1 MELGNLSFSTLTP
14 LKNYDP
20 HTQSGLFLT
29 WFSNVVIRNLWK
41 DLNWNHDSGLMQ
53 TLMLTKQILLSAQR
67 VGDAVSTAAVIRQRF
82 AGPIKSGKLFQ
93 SMKVMHMIQVT
104 CTLGEYPS
112 FLRHK
117 RQGAFLTPLTH
128 LSPSL
133 PTPPFPT
140 QSVTSAYDISSSHF
154 SAVHA
159 VRVSNTWICRSFIR
173 WLTHC

>member
-1 MELGNLSFSTLTP
+1 
-14 LKNYDP
+14 
-20 HTQSGLFLT
+20 
-29 WFSNVVIRNLWK
+29 
-41 DLNWNHDSGLMQ
+41 MQ
-53 TLMLTKQILLSAQR
+53 TLMLTKSILLSAQR

-93 SMKVMHMIQVT
+93 SKKVMHMIQVT

-117 RQGAFLTPLTH
+117 RQGAFLTPPTH
-128 LSPSL
+128 PSPSL
-133 PTPPFPT
+133 PPSLPPPFPT

-159 VRVSNTWICRSFIR
+159 VRVSNTRICRSFIR
-173 WLTHC
+173 

>member
-53 TLMLTKQILLSAQR
+53 TLMLTKSILLSAQR

-93 SMKVMHMIQVT
+93 SKKVMHMIQVT

-117 RQGAFLTPLTH
+117 RQGAFLTPPTH
-128 LSPSL
+128 LPPSF
-133 PTPPFPT
+133 PPPPPLSDT
-140 QSVTSAYDISSSHF
+140 ICHVSLRHIVISFQCCSCR
-154 SAVHA
+154 A
-159 VRVSNTWICRSFIR
+159 RVKHVN
-173 WLTHC
+173 L

>member
-1 MELGNLSFSTLTP
+1 
-14 LKNYDP
+14 
-20 HTQSGLFLT
+20 
-29 WFSNVVIRNLWK
+29 
-41 DLNWNHDSGLMQ
+41 MQ

-104 CTLGEYPS
+104 NTLGEYPS

-117 RQGAFLTPLTH
+117 RQGAFLTPPTH
-128 LSPSL
+128 LPPSFL
-133 PTPPFPT
+133 PPPPFPT

-159 VRVSNTWICRSFIR
+159 VRVSNT
-173 WLTHC
+173 

>member
-1 MELGNLSFSTLTP
+1 MV
-14 LKNYDP
+14 
-20 HTQSGLFLT
+20 
-29 WFSNVVIRNLWK
+29 VVIRNLLK
-41 DLNWNHDSGLMQ
+41 DLNYKYHDSGRMQ
-53 TLMLTKQILLSAQR
+53 TLMLTKSILLSAQR

-104 CTLGEYPS
+104 NTLGEYPS

-128 LSPSL
+128 LSPSPSL
-133 PTPPFPT
+133 PFPT
-140 QSVTSAYDISSSHF
+140 QSVTSAYDISLSHS

-159 VRVSNTWICRSFIR
+159 VRVSNT
-173 WLTHC
+173 

>member
-53 TLMLTKQILLSAQR
+53 TLMLTKSILLSAQR

-104 CTLGEYPS
+104 NTLGEYPS

-117 RQGAFLTPLTH
+117 RQGAFLTQPTH
-128 LSPSL
+128 PSPSL
-133 PTPPFPT
+133 PFPPPPFRHNLSRQPT
-140 QSVTSAYDISSSHF
+140 TYRHLISVLFMPCACQTRESVDLLF
-154 SAVHA
+154 VD
-159 VRVSNTWICRSFIR
+159 
-173 WLTHC
+173 